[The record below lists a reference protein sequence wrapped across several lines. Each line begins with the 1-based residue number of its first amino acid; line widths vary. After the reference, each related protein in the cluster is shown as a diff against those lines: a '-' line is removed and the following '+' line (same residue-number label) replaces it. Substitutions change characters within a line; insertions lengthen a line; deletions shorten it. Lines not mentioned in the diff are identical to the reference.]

1 MQIRIH
7 ATIRMRIPA
16 RKRKEVRNT
25 LGALVERI
33 KLEEG
38 CLSCRLYEDAMDGK
52 ALMFEEIWADEQSL
66 QKHLRSNEFRTV
78 LLMVE
83 MASEPPEIR
92 FDRVSGSTDLKTIMK
107 MRRETG
113 GLNSE
118 KSLSSL

>member
-1 MQIRIH
+1 MQIRID
-7 ATIRMRIPA
+7 ATIRMRIPP
-16 RKRKEVRNT
+16 RKRKEARNT

-38 CLSCRLYEDAMDGK
+38 CLSCRLYEDALDGG

-66 QKHLRSNEFRTV
+66 QKHLRSDEFRTV

-92 FDRVSGSTDLKTIMK
+92 FDRVSHSTGIKTIEQV
-107 MRRETG
+107 RGESN
-113 GLNSE
+113 GLRNE
-118 KSLSSL
+118 NNALP